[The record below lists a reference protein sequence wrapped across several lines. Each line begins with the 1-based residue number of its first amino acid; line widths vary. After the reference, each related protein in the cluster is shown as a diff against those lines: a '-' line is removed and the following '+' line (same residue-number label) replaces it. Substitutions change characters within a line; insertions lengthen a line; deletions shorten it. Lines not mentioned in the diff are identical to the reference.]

1 MNPDRVAVNPPTRV
15 RFDRVQADEILIVVM
30 VLMVWAG
37 AVYIFFN
44 QWGKPRFVLFV
55 IGRVVGLGNEREA
68 HLGWA
73 LIYNIFTIQPHGTQ
87 TIQSE

>member
-44 QWGKPRFVLFV
+44 QWGKPRFVWNISYWSVLCNDRRTLF
-55 IGRVVGLGNEREA
+55 G
-68 HLGWA
+68 
-73 LIYNIFTIQPHGTQ
+73 
-87 TIQSE
+87 

>member
-44 QWGKPRFVLFV
+44 QWGKPRFVYYLLLV
-55 IGRVVGLGNEREA
+55 AWSV
-68 HLGWA
+68 WA
-73 LIYNIFTIQPHGTQ
+73 MTEKLILVEP
-87 TIQSE
+87 